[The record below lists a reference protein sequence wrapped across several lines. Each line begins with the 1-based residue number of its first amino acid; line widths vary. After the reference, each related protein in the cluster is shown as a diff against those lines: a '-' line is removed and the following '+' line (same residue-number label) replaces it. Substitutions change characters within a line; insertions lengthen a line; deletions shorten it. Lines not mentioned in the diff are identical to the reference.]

1 MRKRRIKGKTSLQR
15 ALIMDNFTLKKIK
28 ASSVALGT
36 FDGLHTG
43 HRSVIEKAVDC
54 RSSEV
59 PLILMFNEHPL
70 LYLCGNAPKRLI
82 TKNHEIAL
90 LKEMGITPVY
100 VDFPSLMNLSCEDFI
115 VSITRK
121 LGINQISCGF
131 NYHFGK
137 NAEGDTMTLKQLCDD
152 NGIRLKVAGAVMY
165 EDLPVSS
172 SRIRDALEKGNVIS
186 ASNMLGRHFSYDFPV
201 QESRKLGRELGF
213 PTINQ
218 HFPNDFIIPKF
229 GVYASYALV
238 KKRFYPS
245 VTNIGLRPT
254 VSDGVL
260 GSETHIIG
268 INETLYGENIR
279 VALTERLRDEIKFA
293 SLEELKNRIRSD
305 REKALR
311 LWEEYDGKT
320 D

>member
-1 MRKRRIKGKTSLQR
+1 MDDFVLKNIR
-15 ALIMDNFTLKKIK
+15 A
-28 ASSVALGT
+28 SCVALGT

-54 RSSEV
+54 RSGET
-59 PLILMFNEHPL
+59 PLILMFTRHPL
-70 LYLCGNAPKRLI
+70 HYLCGDAPKRLI
-82 TKNHEIAL
+82 TKYYEATL
-90 LKEMGITPVY
+90 LKKMGISAVHA
-100 VDFPSLMNLSCEDFI
+100 DFSSLMNLSCEDFI
-115 VSITRK
+115 TFIAHK
-121 LGINQISCGF
+121 LKIKQISCGF
-131 NYHFGK
+131 NYRFGK
-137 NAEGDTMTLKQLCDD
+137 DARGDITTLKQLCDD
-152 NGIRLKVAGAVMY
+152 NAIRLKIAGAVMY
-165 EDLPVSS
+165 DGLPVSS
-172 SRIRDALEKGNVIS
+172 SRIRDALERGDVIS
-186 ASNMLGRHFSYDFPV
+186 ARNMLGRHFSYDFSV

-218 HFPNDFIIPKF
+218 HFPDDFIIPKF
-229 GVYASYALV
+229 GVYASYALI
-238 KKRFYPS
+238 KDRFYPS

-254 VSDGVL
+254 VSDGVM

-293 SLEELKNRIRSD
+293 SLEDLKNQIRSD
-305 REKALR
+305 KEKSLR